1 MKISEHEQMVRYLT
15 STGEF
20 AKNRKKYNVGN
31 KVEQKNIEK
40 AEKTNVK
47 KPTVKMAMSE
57 SPKEEAEMM
66 LQLEAKE
73 VMEWLKEN
81 KNKTYN
87 DWLKNKEAML
97 TEEQKKDPKII
108 DLEPYLPFTF
118 DEEIERMLQEKE
130 KQKENETFQR
140 GYEEGITSVLKVHK
154 V

>member
-1 MKISEHEQMVRYLT
+1 MRINEYNQMMNYLT
-15 STGEF
+15 RPGTPKQRAE
-20 AKNRKKYNVGN
+20 YNVGN
-31 KVEQKNIEK
+31 KVKQKNIK
-40 AEKTNVK
+40 KTEKTNVK

-57 SPKEEAEMM
+57 SPKEEAEIM

-97 TEEQKKDPKII
+97 TDEQKKDPKII

>member
-1 MKISEHEQMVRYLT
+1 MRINEYNQMMNYLT
-15 STGEF
+15 RPGTPKQRAE
-20 AKNRKKYNVGN
+20 YNVGN
-31 KVEQKNIEK
+31 KVKQKNIK
-40 AEKTNVK
+40 KTEKTNVK

-57 SPKEEAEMM
+57 SPKEEAEIM

-97 TEEQKKDPKII
+97 TDEQKKDPKII

-140 GYEEGITSVLKVHK
+140 GYEEGITSVLKVKK